1 MMNIKH
7 IINRNI
13 LDSWSFYSE
22 MEKMFE
28 ESSSEIYSLMIY
40 RNKNISDLEYKYQLV
55 SHKKLKTY
63 WVSHKNLLR
72 TDSKE
77 EMKMTLDL
85 MGLRIKRINIIMEK
99 NLNNEMFLP
108 YSVVDL
114 TNE

>member
-1 MMNIKH
+1 MNIKH

-63 WVSHKNLLR
+63 LVYHKHLLN

-85 MGLRIKRINIIMEK
+85 MGLKIKRVSIIIK
-99 NLNNEMFLP
+99 GKSSHKKLIIP
-108 YSVVDL
+108 YSVIYL
-114 TNE
+114 TKE

>member
-99 NLNNEMFLP
+99 KFE
-108 YSVVDL
+108 
-114 TNE
+114 